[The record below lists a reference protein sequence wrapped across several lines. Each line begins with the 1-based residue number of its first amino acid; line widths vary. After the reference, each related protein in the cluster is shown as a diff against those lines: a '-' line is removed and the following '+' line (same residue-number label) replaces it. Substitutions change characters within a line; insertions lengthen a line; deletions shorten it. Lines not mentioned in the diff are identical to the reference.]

1 MDRKFLTPSA
11 QRLLDERE
19 SKKDICLTCDGR
31 GTNWE
36 DTTAGIFE
44 RICFVCHG
52 TGKNQILG
60 IDVNSIN
67 Q

>member
-19 SKKDICLTCDGR
+19 LKKDICLTCDGR

-36 DTTAGIFE
+36 DTIAGSFE

-52 TGKNQILG
+52 TGKKQILG